1 MNNACSILTIY
12 KEFEDGNFIDIIK
25 PRIRSMGKTLPMFVL
40 ALSSILL
47 SACSSTL
54 ANSESLNNES
64 QLEQV
69 TLTFVQHT
77 FLGFSYDD
85 NHENNGYYFSN
96 DELAKTSFK
105 FDKGHNLSPEE
116 IDDFGASSLNYE
128 LPNLEG
134 DGYWSFTFFTTSFDE
149 DSGFSGDFLEPC
161 VLDKDLIVHFA
172 IYG

>member
-1 MNNACSILTIY
+1 
-12 KEFEDGNFIDIIK
+12 
-25 PRIRSMGKTLPMFVL
+25 MGKTLPMFVL

-77 FLGFSYDD
+77 FLRFSYDD
-85 NHENNGYYFSN
+85 NHENDGYYFSN

-105 FDKGHNLSPEE
+105 FDKGHNLSQEE
-116 IDDFGASSLNYE
+116 IDDFDASLR
-128 LPNLEG
+128 
-134 DGYWSFTFFTTSFDE
+134 
-149 DSGFSGDFLEPC
+149 
-161 VLDKDLIVHFA
+161 IA
-172 IYG
+172 